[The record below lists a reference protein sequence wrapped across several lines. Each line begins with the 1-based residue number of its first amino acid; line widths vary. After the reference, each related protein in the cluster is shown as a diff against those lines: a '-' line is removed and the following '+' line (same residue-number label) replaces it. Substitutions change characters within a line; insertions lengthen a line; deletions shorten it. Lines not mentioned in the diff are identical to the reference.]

1 MTKGAADAEATRL
14 AIYRALA
21 SEDDF
26 ERALQQA
33 PDNAAWRLERGS
45 YYGRQ
50 ARWAEAIADY
60 DKALA
65 LRPDDAGLRNS
76 LAWQLSTSFADRS
89 EASTSYAVQLAKKAV
104 EMAPNN
110 AAFWNTLGVAD
121 YRAGQWKDAV
131 EALEKSLQL
140 QKDNAWDLFFLAMAH
155 WQLGEREAAR
165 DDYRKGVAW
174 MEEQKCE
181 DAALVGFRAEAAELL
196 GISVKPVVKE
206 QKPTNAK

>member
-1 MTKGAADAEATRL
+1 
-14 AIYRALA
+14 
-21 SEDDF
+21 
-26 ERALQQA
+26 
-33 PDNAAWRLERGS
+33 
-45 YYGRQ
+45 
-50 ARWAEAIADY
+50 
-60 DKALA
+60 
-65 LRPDDAGLRNS
+65 
-76 LAWQLSTSFADRS
+76 
-89 EASTSYAVQLAKKAV
+89 
-104 EMAPNN
+104 MAPNN